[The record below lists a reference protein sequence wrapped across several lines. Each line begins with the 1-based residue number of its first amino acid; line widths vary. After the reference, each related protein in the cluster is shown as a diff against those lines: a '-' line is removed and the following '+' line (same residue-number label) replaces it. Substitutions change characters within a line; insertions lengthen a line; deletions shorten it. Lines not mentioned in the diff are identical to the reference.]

1 MNVEVK
7 DLSTV
12 KKQLLI
18 DLDSDQI
25 DKKLNKAYD
34 SCRKKA
40 KIKGFRPG
48 KAPLNLIKKLYQD
61 QVRMEVTEDLV
72 QDGFSAALDEHKLSP
87 LAPPSI
93 EDLSFP
99 EDNSTLSFAATIEV
113 LPEISLDTYDDIELQ
128 KLLVEVDEADVDA
141 ELEKLRQS
149 MAQFKTIDERPAQE
163 GDTLMIDFVGRL
175 DGVEFEGGSA
185 EGFTIEIGSGRFIP
199 DLERQLAGLELDQS
213 YDLDTK
219 FPDDYHKAE
228 LAGKNTVFTVTV
240 KSIREKE
247 VPELDDDLANQISG
261 GEMETLEQLREKMT
275 EYVSSSKVSEAK
287 SKNTEELLSC
297 LRDKVDFE
305 LPECLLVEEK
315 ERAVSA
321 ARSRFLSQGL
331 EQEMV
336 EQMITAN
343 QERIAADAEN
353 TVKNTLILEH
363 LVGLEKIES
372 TPEEVSARFQSFIQ
386 SSGENPQEVFE
397 RFKGR
402 EHELT
407 GMLQREVLME
417 KIIEHLLAKVSYKE
431 VEEEAE
437 KEAETETETAD
448 RG

>member
-7 DLSTV
+7 DISTV

-25 DKKLNKAYD
+25 NKKLSKAYD
-34 SCRKKA
+34 GCRKKA

-48 KAPLNLIKKLYQD
+48 KAPLNLIKKLYKE
-61 QVRMEVTEDLV
+61 QVRMEATEELV

-93 EDLSFP
+93 EKLDFP
-99 EDNSTLSFAATIEV
+99 EDNSTLSFEATIEV
-113 LPEISLDTYDDIELQ
+113 LPEISLDSYDDIELQ
-128 KLLVEVDEADVDA
+128 KISVEVEDADVDA

-149 MAQFKTIDERPAQE
+149 MAQFKTIDERQTQE
-163 GDTLMIDFVGRL
+163 GDNLTIDFVGRL

-185 EGFTIEIGSGRFIP
+185 EDFTIEVGSGRFIP

-213 YDLDTK
+213 YDLEAV
-219 FPDDYHKAE
+219 FPEDYHKAE
-228 LAGKNTVFTVTV
+228 LAGKKTVFTVTV

-247 VPELDDDLANQISG
+247 VPALDDDLANQISG

-287 SKNTEELLSC
+287 NKNTEEMLSC
-297 LRDKVDFE
+297 LRGKVDFE

-315 ERAVSA
+315 ERAISS

-336 EQMITAN
+336 EQMITSN

-363 LVGLEKIES
+363 LVGLEKLES

-417 KIIEHLLAKVSYKE
+417 KIIEHLLSKASYKE
-431 VEEEAE
+431 AALEDETKVEE
-437 KEAETETETAD
+437 TAS
-448 RG
+448 